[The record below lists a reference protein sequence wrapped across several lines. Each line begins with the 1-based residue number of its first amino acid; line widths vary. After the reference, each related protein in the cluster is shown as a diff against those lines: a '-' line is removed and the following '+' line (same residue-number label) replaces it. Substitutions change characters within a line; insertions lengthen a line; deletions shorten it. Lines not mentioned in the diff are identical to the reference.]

1 MRNKILQL
9 IATIAFLA
17 AAAGPAGAGLAKI
30 GEAVYD
36 DGRSGEAAYSL
47 IYDDES
53 NLVWLDYSHGSADW
67 QVMADWAQGL
77 NEPGVLI
84 YYMFDE
90 YRNFQWTGNW
100 RLPDARNADNSSP
113 DQGYAS
119 GSEMGH
125 LYYNSL
131 GLGAGGA
138 SENELNAGLFDHLN
152 ADQYFSGTRENETM
166 AWAFNLGNGY
176 QAAIW
181 DMPLRV
187 SAIAV
192 REGTIEVPL
201 PAGAGFLAGGLLIF
215 IYPVRRRR
223 K

>member
-1 MRNKILQL
+1 
-9 IATIAFLA
+9 
-17 AAAGPAGAGLAKI
+17 
-30 GEAVYD
+30 
-36 DGRSGEAAYSL
+36 
-47 IYDDES
+47 
-53 NLVWLDYSHGSADW
+53 
-67 QVMADWAQGL
+67 
-77 NEPGVLI
+77 
-84 YYMFDE
+84 
-90 YRNFQWTGNW
+90 
-100 RLPDARNADNSSP
+100 
-113 DQGYAS
+113 
-119 GSEMGH
+119 
-125 LYYNSL
+125 
-131 GLGAGGA
+131 
-138 SENELNAGLFDHLN
+138 
-152 ADQYFSGTRENETM
+152 M